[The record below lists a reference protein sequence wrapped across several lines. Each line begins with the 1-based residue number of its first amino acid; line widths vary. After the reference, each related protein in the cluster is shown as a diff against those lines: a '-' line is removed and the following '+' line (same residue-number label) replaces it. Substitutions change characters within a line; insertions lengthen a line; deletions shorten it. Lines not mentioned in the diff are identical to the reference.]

1 MKRIGQMIQLR
12 PEKAEGCQRLDVKI
26 WEGFDRIMRDA
37 KIRNYT
43 IFQKDCFL
51 FAYFE
56 YVGEEKKFE
65 DYMEQMWNAPRMQ
78 EWLYKKQMPL
88 EGQTEKWWEN
98 MEIVFQQDVR

>member
-1 MKRIGQMIQLR
+1 MKRIGQMIQLS
-12 PEKAEGCQRLDVKI
+12 PEKAEGCQELHVEI
-26 WEGFDRIMRDA
+26 WQGVDQIMRDA

-56 YVGEEKKFE
+56 YEGEEKDFG
-65 DYMEQMWNAPRMQ
+65 YNMERMWNAPRMQ
-78 EWLYKKQMPL
+78 EWLATKQMPL

-98 MEIVFQQDVR
+98 MQIVFQQGTR